1 MKHLISSAI
10 SLTNQGT
17 DKLATGEYFAAASA
31 FCRAIKITQ
40 LLSEQAAKNKKAA
53 ASSIAATLSYEALP
67 VLLADVS
74 CNNEIA
80 IFEHCFI
87 VVLKHDVDDD
97 DSSSSSS
104 LLWTKETVTTQQ
116 CQVFTAALIYNLALT
131 YHYGGVCGNSRERM
145 NDALQLYAK
154 AIDFLPDPTKDDDD
168 DDEEEEDWSK
178 EEEEEEE
185 VDVDT
190 TLSTTASTTLSTT
203 AAASMSPL
211 VAPQPD
217 EDEEEP
223 SPPLESDPPAVWLT
237 YYQYRLR
244 HSREWTERANYWY
257 AVGNCHVQLRD
268 YQAATAA
275 FEQEAALLKRRGA
288 PPAAL
293 TPIYKS
299 LAKLWTVRQPTTAL
313 RYYEQALK
321 TCRTNNDVEERQHI
335 RLAMGRL
342 YFCNGNLERAMQ
354 VSIVGSMPK

>member
-1 MKHLISSAI
+1 M
-10 SLTNQGT
+10 
-17 DKLATGEYFAAASA
+17 
-31 FCRAIKITQ
+31 
-40 LLSEQAAKNKKAA
+40 
-53 ASSIAATLSYEALP
+53 
-67 VLLADVS
+67 
-74 CNNEIA
+74 
-80 IFEHCFI
+80 
-87 VVLKHDVDDD
+87 
-97 DSSSSSS
+97 SSSCS
-104 LLWTKETVTTQQ
+104 T
-116 CQVFTAALIYNLALT
+116 IYL
-131 YHYGGVCGNSRERM
+131 
-145 NDALQLYAK
+145 D
-154 AIDFLPDPTKDDDD
+154 DDDD